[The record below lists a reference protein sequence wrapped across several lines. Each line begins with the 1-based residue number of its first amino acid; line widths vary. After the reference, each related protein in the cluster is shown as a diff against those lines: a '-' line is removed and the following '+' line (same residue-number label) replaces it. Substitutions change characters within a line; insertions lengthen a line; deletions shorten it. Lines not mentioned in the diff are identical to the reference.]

1 MRAGAAAKSC
11 RNVLVCYSRRIN
23 VGGSSGFYKSK
34 SRTSYTK
41 YQKAVK
47 DTGYQ
52 LSLKFVTGW
61 HVKIK
66 ERIPLTVKQKDK
78 LE

>member
-1 MRAGAAAKSC
+1 M
-11 RNVLVCYSRRIN
+11 
-23 VGGSSGFYKSK
+23 GGSSGFYKSK

-41 YQKAVK
+41 YQKAVE

-61 HVKIK
+61 RVKIK